1 MTKIAI
7 LEDRAVIAVQGA
19 EAHGL
24 LNGLVTNDLEPLA
37 SGKPV
42 YAALLTPQGKVQF
55 DFLIVKGAGENEYL
69 LDCAADAADRLLKRL
84 TLYRLRAK
92 VVLERRDMRVAAAW
106 NGEAALPGIS
116 YADPRLTALGSRALV
131 SAGEE
136 PETNA
141 TADDYTAHRLSLG
154 VPQAADFGFETCFA
168 LEADLADLNAIS
180 FTKGCYVGQELTA
193 RMKHRGTARK
203 RLLLV
208 QSDAAL
214 PDAGTNLTTDGKAI
228 GEILSVHGAT
238 GFALVRL
245 DRLAEAGDAPIMAG
259 ETTVSVIKP
268 AWLAP

>member
-7 LEDRAVIAVQGA
+7 LDNRAVIAVQGA
-19 EAHGL
+19 EAHSL

-55 DFLIVKGAGENEYL
+55 DFLIVKGTGENEYL
-69 LDCAADAADRLLKRL
+69 LDCAADAANMLLKRL

-92 VVLERRDMRVAAAW
+92 VVLERREMRVVAAW
-106 NGEAALPGIS
+106 DGEAELPGIS
-116 YADPRLTALGSRALV
+116 FADPRLAALGTRALV
-131 SAGEE
+131 GAGEV
-136 PETNA
+136 PQTNA
-141 TADDYTAHRLSLG
+141 STDDYKAHRLSLG

-214 PDAGTNLTTDGKAI
+214 PEAGTNLTADSKAI
-228 GEILSVHGAT
+228 GEILSVHGRV

-245 DRLAEAGDAPIMAG
+245 DRLADAGDAPIMAG
-259 ETTVSVIKP
+259 DGTVSVTKP